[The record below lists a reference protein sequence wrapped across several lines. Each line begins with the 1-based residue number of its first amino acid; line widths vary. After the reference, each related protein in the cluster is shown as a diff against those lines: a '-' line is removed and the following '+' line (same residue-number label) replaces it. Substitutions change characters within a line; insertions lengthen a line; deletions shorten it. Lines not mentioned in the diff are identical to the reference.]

1 MCRRVYPR
9 PPTSGRSPTLRS
21 IPSIFFAGT
30 SRGSAASRPILAAA
44 GPAALGTDASDPQAR
59 RSKHRLGECAS
70 EPALEPASES
80 IDWKAVRVE
89 AVRDFVASRNRTGQ
103 SGRSIARSLSALRT
117 FFDFCIGEGYVE
129 HNPAR
134 SVSAPKSAR
143 RLPGVLDVDR
153 ACALVAIEGDDPLS
167 LRDRALLE
175 LAYSS
180 GLRLFELCALD
191 LGDIDLDEGLVQV
204 LGKGR
209 KERRVPVGSH
219 ACEAIRKWLPAR
231 AEIAHPGVEALFVSL
246 RGRRISARSVQMR
259 FSRRSLERGIGIN
272 VHPHLLRHSFATHLL
287 ESSGDLRAV
296 QELLGHADISSTQ
309 VYTHLDFQHLA
320 RAYDRGHPRA
330 KKK

>member
-1 MCRRVYPR
+1 MSVPATSLPDSGSKPDHSPDPVVLFCRHLERIR
-9 PPTSGRSPTLRS
+9 GLSPHTVAAYRRDLGVFRA
-21 IPSIFFAGT
+21 FFSAK
-30 SRGSAASRPILAAA
+30 RAASTIA
-44 GPAALGTDASDPQAR
+44 
-59 RSKHRLGECAS
+59 
-70 EPALEPASES
+70 EPSSNPASES

-89 AVRDFVASRNRTGQ
+89 DVRDFVASRNRAGQ
-103 SGRSIARSLSALRT
+103 SGRSIGRSLSALRT
-117 FFDFCIGEGYVE
+117 FFDFRIGQGDVE

-134 SVSAPKSAR
+134 SVSAPKSGH

-153 ACALVAIEGDDPLS
+153 ACALVALEGEDPLS

-180 GLRLFELCALD
+180 GMRLFELCALD
-191 LGDIDLDEGLVQV
+191 LGDVDLDEGIAQV
-204 LGKGR
+204 VGKGR

-231 AEIAHPGVEALFVSL
+231 MEIAHPGVEALFVSL
-246 RGRRISARSVQMR
+246 RGRRISTRSVQMR
-259 FSRRSLERGIGIN
+259 FSRRSIERGVGIN

-309 VYTHLDFQHLA
+309 IYTHLDFQHLA

>member
-1 MCRRVYPR
+1 MERIRGLSAHTVAAYRRDLGAFHAFFSMKSSASTI
-9 PPTSGRSPTLRS
+9 PPSD
-21 IPSIFFAGT
+21 
-30 SRGSAASRPILAAA
+30 
-44 GPAALGTDASDPQAR
+44 PAAQGMQRRPGEPSSDMAW
-59 RSKHRLGECAS
+59 GG
-70 EPALEPASES
+70 

-89 AVRDFVASRNRTGQ
+89 DVREFAASRHRAGQ

-117 FFDFCIGEGYVE
+117 FFDFCIGQGDVD

-191 LGDIDLDEGLVQV
+191 LGDVDLAEGIVQV
-204 LGKGR
+204 VGKGR

-219 ACEAIRKWLPAR
+219 ACEAIQKWLPAR
-231 AEIAHPGVEALFVSL
+231 KGIAHIGVEALFVSL
-246 RGRRISARSVQMR
+246 RGRRISPRSVQMR

-272 VHPHLLRHSFATHLL
+272 AYPHLLRHSFATHML

-309 VYTHLDFQHLA
+309 IYTHLDFQHLA